1 MSKYRPLAGFLI
13 VVLIFLSIGYVIA
26 NSYLIARI
34 FGFSQLSNPD
44 FGFLAG
50 NWSDLRLHRP
60 DDFKASMVIVGLAGV
75 IGLYVGAVLAGEALT
90 RFGETRWQ
98 TLADLKANGFFGAG
112 GRSFVLAKTT
122 LPGKAG
128 KYLAADQFP
137 HCLLVAPT
145 GRGKG
150 VGFVIPNLLLY
161 KGSAVVLDVK
171 GENFL
176 NTSRHRKGQG
186 DKIFRFA
193 PSDWDRATHRYN
205 PLDRIA
211 KIENPNR
218 QLMEL
223 QLTAGLF
230 LQADNDRV
238 AGLLDGGIDLFV
250 AAGMLAFERG
260 TPTLGEIYRIAASG
274 GDKKQ
279 EYLLRSEEVRNPA
292 AKLIFERLA
301 STNNDTLTSYLSLL
315 MTSGLKTWAN
325 PAIDAATAV
334 SDFSFR
340 DIRRIPQSI
349 YLSVE
354 LDMIK
359 PLAPLIRLFFSD
371 LIASL
376 QAKEPAKDEPWPV
389 MILLDEFD
397 RLGKMPIVAE
407 SIKTLRSFGGNLVI
421 VTQTIPAVDEI
432 YGENTRLSLQGGA
445 GIKLYLT
452 PSEEKTVEELSRAVG
467 KTTKRVVTKSRSI
480 TANPFKGRTISERT
494 EEVSLLPEDE
504 ARRMSLEDV
513 VLVVDAQHPIRAK
526 RIVYH
531 EDPFFIALHKAQTGP
546 HPYPPEPSPE
556 IAELR
561 QEVRKLKAA
570 QFPLPPTAVAADEPQ
585 EGEAEAPRS
594 ARKSRGPLRGT
605 SGVRLDKG
613 QVVQAMLE
621 AIPDGPQ
628 DVEQGAD
635 TASAETDEEQL
646 ISEIEAVADDLEA
659 LAAKYDPPVQL
670 DLFQQ
675 EAAGMDASQ
684 ESSPA

>member
-1 MSKYRPLAGFLI
+1 MSKYRPLAGL
-13 VVLIFLSIGYVIA
+13 VALVLTFVSIGYVVA

-44 FGFLAG
+44 FWFLVG
-50 NWSDLRLHRP
+50 NWSDLRLHRA
-60 DDFKASMVIVGLAGV
+60 DDFKVSMIIIGV
-75 IGLYVGAVLAGEALT
+75 TGVLGLYVGVVLAGEALT
-90 RFGETRWQ
+90 RFGQTRWQ

-112 GRSFVLAKTT
+112 GRSFILGKTT
-122 LPGKAG
+122 RPGKAG
-128 KYLAADQFP
+128 KFLASDQFP
-137 HCLLVAPT
+137 HCLVVAPT

-150 VGFVIPNLLLY
+150 VGFVIPNLLTY

-211 KIENPNR
+211 RIENPNR

-223 QLTAGLF
+223 QLTANLF

-274 GDKKQ
+274 GDKRQ

-315 MTSGLKTWAN
+315 MTSGLKTWSN

-349 YLSVE
+349 YLVVE
-354 LDMIK
+354 PDMIK

-371 LIASL
+371 LIVSL
-376 QAKEPAKDEPWPV
+376 QTKEPAKDEPWPV

-397 RLGKMPIVAE
+397 RLGRMPIVAE
-407 SIKTLRSFGGNLVI
+407 SIKTLRAYGGNLAI
-421 VTQTIPAVDEI
+421 VTQTIPALDEI

-445 GIKLYLT
+445 GVKLYLT

-480 TANPFKGRTISERT
+480 TTNPFRGRSVTERT

-526 RIVYH
+526 RIVYY
-531 EDPFFIALHKAQTGP
+531 EDPFFKALHQAQTGP
-546 HPYPPEPSPE
+546 HPYPSEPSPE
-556 IAELR
+556 IADLR
-561 QEVRKLKAA
+561 KEVHKLKAA
-570 QFPLPPTAVAADEPQ
+570 QFPVAPITVEADNPQ
-585 EGEAEAPRS
+585 EGEAAAPIS
-594 ARKSRGPLRGT
+594 ARRSRGPLRGA
-605 SGVRLDKG
+605 SGFRLDKG
-613 QVVQAMLE
+613 QVVQAMLDASE
-621 AIPDGPQ
+621 EGPRESAPDAGT
-628 DVEQGAD
+628 V
-635 TASAETDEEQL
+635 SAETDEEQM
-646 ISEIEAVADDLEA
+646 ISEIEAAAGDLEA
-659 LAAKYDPPVQL
+659 LAAKYEP
-670 DLFQQ
+670 
-675 EAAGMDASQ
+675 
-684 ESSPA
+684 

>member
-1 MSKYRPLAGFLI
+1 MSRYRPLLGLLLVILTFLC
-13 VVLIFLSIGYVIA
+13 IGYVIA
-26 NSYLIARI
+26 NSYLVARI
-34 FGFSQLSNPD
+34 FGLAQLANPD
-44 FGFLAG
+44 FGFLAS
-50 NWSDLRLHRP
+50 NWSDLRLRRP
-60 DDFKASMVIVGLAGV
+60 GDFNAAMVIIGVAGV
-75 IGLYVGAVLAGEALT
+75 LGLYIGEILRGEALT
-90 RFGETRWQ
+90 RFGQTQWQ
-98 TLADLKANGFFGAG
+98 TSADLKVNGFFGAG
-112 GRSFVLAKTT
+112 GRSFFLAKTT
-122 LPGKAG
+122 TPRKSGKF
-128 KYLAADQFP
+128 LASDKFP
-137 HCLLVAPT
+137 HCLVVAPT

-150 VGFVIPNLLLY
+150 VGFVIPNLLTY

-176 NTSRHRKGQG
+176 NTSRHRRDQG
-186 DKIFRFA
+186 DRIFRFA
-193 PSDWDRATHRYN
+193 PSDWKRATHRYN
-205 PLDRIA
+205 PLERIA
-211 KIENPNR
+211 AIKNPNQ

-223 QLTAGLF
+223 QLMANLF

-250 AAGMLAFERG
+250 AAGMLAFQREI
-260 TPTLGEIYRIAASG
+260 PTLGEIYRITASG
-274 GDKKQ
+274 GDKRN
-279 EYLLRSEEVRNPA
+279 EYLVRSAEVRNPA

-315 MTSGLKTWAN
+315 MTSGLKTWSN

-340 DIRRIPQSI
+340 DIRSIPQSI
-349 YLSVE
+349 YLVVE
-354 LDMIK
+354 PDMIR

-407 SIKTLRSFGGNLVI
+407 SIKTLRAYGGNLAI
-421 VTQTIPAVDEI
+421 VTQTIPALDEI

-480 TANPFKGRTISERT
+480 TANPFRGRSVTERT

-513 VLVVDAQHPIRAK
+513 VLVVDAQHPIRMK
-526 RIVYH
+526 RIVYY
-531 EDPFFIALHKAQTGP
+531 EDSYFKALHQAQTGP
-546 HPYPPEPSPE
+546 HPYPPDPSPE

-561 QEVRKLKAA
+561 KEIQGLKAA
-570 QFPLPPTAVAADEPQ
+570 QAVTIPADPMPEGQPEPA
-585 EGEAEAPRS
+585 AEAPRS
-594 ARKSRGPLRGT
+594 ARKARGPLRGA
-605 SGVRLDKG
+605 SGVRLEKG
-613 QVVQAMLE
+613 KVAE
-621 AIPDGPQ
+621 AIAEDSADDPEGIAAEAGQ
-628 DVEQGAD
+628 DSTGA
-635 TASAETDEEQL
+635 AEERMISQIEAAA
-646 ISEIEAVADDLEA
+646 SEIEELVARYEP
-659 LAAKYDPPVQL
+659 AAQL
-670 DLFQQ
+670 DLFQH
-675 EAAGMDASQ
+675 EAAGV
-684 ESSPA
+684 

>member
-1 MSKYRPLAGFLI
+1 MSKYRPLAGLVI
-13 VVLIFLSIGYVIA
+13 VVLTFVSIGYVIA

-34 FGFSQLSNPD
+34 FGFAQLSSPD
-44 FGFLAG
+44 FGFLLG
-50 NWSDLRLHRP
+50 NWSGLRLHRP
-60 DDFKASMVIVGLAGV
+60 DDFKVSMIIIGISGV
-75 IGLYVGAVLAGEALT
+75 LGLYVGAILAGEALT
-90 RFGETRWQ
+90 RFGQTRWQ
-98 TLADLKANGFFGAG
+98 TSVDLKANGFFGAG
-112 GRSFVLAKTT
+112 GRSFLLAKTT
-122 LPGKAG
+122 RPAKAG
-128 KYLAADQFP
+128 KFLASDQFP
-137 HCLLVAPT
+137 HCLVVAPT

-150 VGFVIPNLLLY
+150 VGFVIPNLLCY

-211 KIENPNR
+211 RIENPNR

-223 QLTAGLF
+223 QLTANLF
-230 LQADNDRV
+230 LQVDNDRV
-238 AGLLDGGIDLFV
+238 AGLLDGGIDLFI

-274 GDKKQ
+274 GDKRQ

-315 MTSGLKTWAN
+315 MTSGLKTWSN
-325 PAIDAATAV
+325 PAIDAATSV

-349 YLSVE
+349 YLVVE
-354 LDMIK
+354 PDMIK

-371 LIASL
+371 LIVSL
-376 QAKEPAKDEPWPV
+376 QTKEPAKDEPWPV

-407 SIKTLRSFGGNLVI
+407 SIKTLRAYGGNLAI
-421 VTQTIPAVDEI
+421 VTQTIPALDEI

-445 GIKLYLT
+445 GVKLYLT

-480 TANPFKGRTISERT
+480 TANPFKGRSITERT

-526 RIVYH
+526 RIVYY
-531 EDPFFIALHKAQTGP
+531 EDPFFVALHQAQTGP

-561 QEVRKLKAA
+561 KEVHKLKAA
-570 QFPLPPTAVAADEPQ
+570 QFPAVPITFEADAPP
-585 EGEAEAPRS
+585 EGEPDAPKS
-594 ARKSRGPLRGT
+594 ARRSRGPLRGA

-621 AIPDGPQ
+621 ASEEGPRDVAPD
-628 DVEQGAD
+628 AA
-635 TASAETDEEQL
+635 TASAETEEEQM
-646 ISEIEAVADDLEA
+646 ISEIEAAAGDLEA
-659 LAAKYDPPVQL
+659 LATKYEAARQP
-670 DLFQQ
+670 DLFQH
-675 EAAGMDASQ
+675 EATGV
-684 ESSPA
+684 